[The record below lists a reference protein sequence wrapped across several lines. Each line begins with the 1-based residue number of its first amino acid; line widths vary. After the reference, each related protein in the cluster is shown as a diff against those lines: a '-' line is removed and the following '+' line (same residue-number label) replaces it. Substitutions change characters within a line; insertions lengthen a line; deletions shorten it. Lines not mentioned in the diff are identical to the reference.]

1 MHFLTRP
8 VALGQGVVKV
18 GYPQF
23 KSVHCTV
30 QHAVQKIH
38 LAFFQR
44 VVTGD
49 PEGKEAGSTAQ
60 YATSL

>member
-23 KSVHCTV
+23 KSVH
-30 QHAVQKIH
+30 AVQKIH

-49 PEGKEAGSTAQ
+49 PESKEVGSTA
-60 YATSL
+60 

>member
-23 KSVHCTV
+23 KSVH
-30 QHAVQKIH
+30 AVQKIH

-49 PEGKEAGSTAQ
+49 PESKEAGSTAQ
-60 YATSL
+60 YATSF

>member
-23 KSVHCTV
+23 KSVH
-30 QHAVQKIH
+30 AVQKIH

-49 PEGKEAGSTAQ
+49 YGNTGCGVSNGGYKTRKVSA
-60 YATSL
+60 